1 MAYSRSNGFTL
12 IELVITL
19 AVLAIVV
26 TWAIP
31 SFLTLIQQNR
41 LTATTNQ
48 MLGVVS
54 QARGEALRRSDRI
67 WVSPLDGSSWSSGV
81 AIWRDENNDGTRA
94 ESEIIRL
101 TQGPGSP
108 VSISGS
114 STTLAIV
121 PFGFDGGGFA
131 IDEQAYSLTF
141 CSDSLSDGQILEING
156 GGQIR
161 TQSVTCGGGG

>member
-1 MAYSRSNGFTL
+1 MAYSRSDGFTL

-48 MLGVVS
+48 VLGVVS
-54 QARGEALRRSDRI
+54 QARSEALRRSDRV
-67 WVSPLDGSSWSSGV
+67 WVSPLEGTSWTSGV

-94 ESEIIRL
+94 DSEVIRL
-101 TQGPGSP
+101 VPGPGNS
-108 VSISGS
+108 VSIAGA
-114 STTLAIV
+114 STTLATA

-141 CSDSLSDGQILEING
+141 CADDLPEGQILEING

-161 TQSVTCGGGG
+161 TESVACGGGG

>member
-1 MAYSRSNGFTL
+1 MVARGAKGFTL
-12 IELVITL
+12 VELIITL

-54 QARGEALRRSDRI
+54 QARGEALRRSDRV

-81 AIWRDENNDGTRA
+81 VIWRDENDDGARTDA
-94 ESEIIRL
+94 EVIRL
-101 TQGPGSP
+101 VQGPGN
-108 VSISGS
+108 SISIAGT
-114 STTLAIV
+114 STTLATA

-131 IDEQAYSLTF
+131 IEEQAYSLTF
-141 CSDSLSDGQILEING
+141 CSDRLPEGQVLEVNG

-161 TQSVTCGGGG
+161 TESVACGGGG

>member
-1 MAYSRSNGFTL
+1 MVYARSKGFTL
-12 IELVITL
+12 IELMVTL

-31 SFLTLIQQNR
+31 SFVTLIQQNR

-48 MLGVVS
+48 MLGIVS
-54 QARGEALRRSDRI
+54 QARGEALRRSDRV
-67 WVSPLDGSSWSSGV
+67 WVSPLDGSAWSSGV
-81 AIWRDENNDGTRA
+81 VIWRDENNDGNRA
-94 ESEIIRL
+94 DSEIIRL
-101 TQGPGSP
+101 AQGPGNS
-108 VSISGS
+108 VSISGT
-114 STTLAIV
+114 STTLSTA

-141 CSDSLSDGQILEING
+141 CSDDLPEGQILEING

-161 TQSVTCGGGG
+161 TEGVTCGGGG